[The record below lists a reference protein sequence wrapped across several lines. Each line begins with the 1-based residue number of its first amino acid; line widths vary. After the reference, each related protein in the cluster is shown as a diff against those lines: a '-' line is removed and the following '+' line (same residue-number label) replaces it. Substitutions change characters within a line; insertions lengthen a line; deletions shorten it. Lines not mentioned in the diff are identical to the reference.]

1 MQRNFLKAVCFFSC
15 CFICGF
21 TGAQQKGYAIH
32 PVGLK
37 AVHLADKF
45 WSPIIARDVTT
56 TIPYVL
62 TECAKEGRVDN
73 FEIAAHL
80 KTGKFCGVYPFDDSD
95 VYKAIE
101 GAAYSLMD
109 HPDAKLEKHIDS
121 LVAVIAAAQ
130 KPDGYLYTARE
141 TGAESLR
148 NWIGATRW
156 INERAGSHEFY
167 DAGHL
172 YEAAVAYYKAT
183 GKKTLLNVALKNADL
198 IAGVFGPDKKSI
210 ASGHEEIE
218 IGLIKLYEVTQEKK
232 YLDLAKFLVD
242 QRGTIKHP
250 GANKDNP
257 YSTGAYS
264 QDDKP
269 VTDQTTAEGHAVRAM
284 YLYAAMTDI
293 VAMDGDSA
301 YREALDRIWQN
312 MVFKKY
318 YITGGIGAIGNWEGF
333 GKDYQLPNL
342 SAYCETCAAI
352 GCVLWNERMF
362 LLTGNAKYVDVLEK
376 TLYNGL
382 ISGVSLSGD
391 HFFYSNTLEI
401 KKGARDPDLE
411 PQRLP
416 WFPCSCCPTNIVR
429 LIPSIPEYIYAH
441 RDDGIYINLF
451 AGSEAAIALSKND
464 EVQVAQQT
472 DYPRNGQVKIT
483 VNPVKKSRFTLYIR
497 IPGWLGAHP
506 VAGDLYRFLDSTT
519 EYPVMK
525 INDKIIS
532 YREDKGY
539 AVINREWKKGDRV
552 EYDLP
557 MTVKRVLANENVKD
571 DEGKVALQR
580 GPLLYCAEWPDNNGA
595 TSNLLLPDNVK
606 LTASFRKDLLGG
618 AEVITGLVPALTLA
632 DNGLEVVTQEQHFMA
647 IPYYAWAN
655 RGTGEMTVWFPR
667 RIGGIDIIA
676 GNKIV
681 EKIAE

>member
-1 MQRNFLKAVCFFSC
+1 MNSLRKIQCLLC
-15 CFICGF
+15 CCLFCSVVD
-21 TGAQQKGYAIH
+21 AQQGYPIQ
-32 PVGLK
+32 PVGLTT
-37 AVHLADKF
+37 VHLADHF
-45 WSPIIARDVTT
+45 WSPIIARDAST

-62 TECAKEGRVDN
+62 AECAKEGRVDN

-101 GAAYSLMD
+101 GASYSLMD

-141 TGAESLR
+141 IGAESLR

-156 INERAGSHEFY
+156 INERASSHEFY

-183 GKKTLLNVALKNADL
+183 GKKTLLTVAMKNADL
-198 IAGVFGPDKKSI
+198 IAGLFGPDKKSI

-218 IGLIKLYEVTQEKK
+218 IGLIKLYNVTHERK
-232 YLDLAKFLVD
+232 YLNLAKFLVD

-250 GANKDNP
+250 GADKSNP

-269 VTDQTTAEGHAVRAM
+269 VIDQTTAEGHAVRAM

-293 VAMDGDSA
+293 VAMEGDSA
-301 YREALDRIWQN
+301 YLETLDKIWQN

-342 SAYCETCAAI
+342 TAYCETCAAI
-352 GCVLWNERMF
+352 GCVLWNQRMF

-401 KKGARDPDLE
+401 KKEIRGRDSE
-411 PQRLP
+411 PQRSQ

-429 LIPSIPEYIYAH
+429 LIPSIPGYIYAH
-441 RDDGIYINLF
+441 RKNGIYINLF
-451 AGSEAAIALSKND
+451 AGSEATVPLSKND
-464 EVQVAQQT
+464 DVQVAQQT
-472 DYPRNGQVKIT
+472 NYPWNGAVKIT
-483 VNPVKKSRFTLYIR
+483 VNPAKKSLFSLYIR

-506 VAGDLYRFLDSTT
+506 VAGDLYSFLDSTT
-519 EYPVMK
+519 ESPVLK
-525 INDKIIS
+525 INGRPVS
-532 YREDKGY
+532 YQEDKGY
-539 AVINREWKKGDRV
+539 AVIHREWKKGDQV

-580 GPLLYCAEWPDNNGA
+580 GPVLYCAEWVDNNGS
-595 TSNLLLPDNVK
+595 TSNLLLPDDVK
-606 LTASFRKDLLGG
+606 LTASFQKNLLNGV
-618 AEVITGLVPALTLA
+618 EVITGTVPALTLS
-632 DNGLEVVTQEQHFMA
+632 DNGQGVITREQHFMA

-655 RGTGEMTVWFPR
+655 RGPGEMAVWLPR
-667 RIGGIDIIA
+667 RVSGIDIIA

>member
-1 MQRNFLKAVCFFSC
+1 MTRNFLKAACFFFC
-15 CFICGF
+15 CFIFGLA
-21 TGAQQKGYAIH
+21 GAQQKGYAIH
-32 PVGLK
+32 PVSLK

-62 TECAKEGRVDN
+62 AECAKEGRVDN

-101 GAAYSLMD
+101 GASYSLMD

-141 TGAESLR
+141 IGAGSLR

-156 INERAGSHEFY
+156 INERASSHEFY

-172 YEAAVAYYKAT
+172 YEAAVAYYEAT
-183 GKKTLLNVALKNADL
+183 GRKTLLDVALKNADL
-198 IAGVFGPDKKSI
+198 IAGIFGPDKKSI
-210 ASGHEEIE
+210 TSGHEEIE
-218 IGLIKLYEVTQEKK
+218 IGLIKLFGVTHEKK
-232 YLDLAKFLVD
+232 YLDLAKFLVN

-250 GANKDNP
+250 GANNDNP

-269 VTDQTTAEGHAVRAM
+269 VIDQTTAEGHAVRAM

-293 VAMDGDSA
+293 VAMGGDSA
-301 YREALDRIWQN
+301 YLEALDNIWQN

-342 SAYCETCAAI
+342 TAYCETCAAI

-391 HFFYSNTLEI
+391 HFFYSNTLEV
-401 KKGARDPDLE
+401 KKGFRDADAGP
-411 PQRLP
+411 RRSP

-441 RDDGIYINLF
+441 RDNGIYINLF
-451 AGSEAAIALSKND
+451 AGSETTIPLAKN
-464 EVQVAQQT
+464 EAVQVAQQT
-472 DYPRNGQVKIT
+472 DYPWNGQVKIT
-483 VNPVKKSRFTLYIR
+483 VNPAKKSRFILYIR

-506 VAGDLYRFLDSTT
+506 VAGDLYSFMDSTVQH
-519 EYPVMK
+519 PVLM
-525 INDKIIS
+525 ING
-532 YREDKGY
+532 REASFHEEKGY
-539 AVINREWKKGDRV
+539 AVINREWKKGDQV

-557 MTVKRVLANENVKD
+557 MTVKRVAANENVAD
-571 DEGKVALQR
+571 DRGKVALQR
-580 GPLLYCAEWPDNNGA
+580 GPVLFCAEWVDNNGS
-595 TSNLLLPDNVK
+595 TSNLILPDDVK
-606 LTASFRKDLLGG
+606 LTASFHKDLLNGV
-618 AEVITGLVPALTLA
+618 ETITGTAHAITPAA
-632 DNGLEVVTQEQHFMA
+632 NGLAVVTKEQHFMA

-655 RGTGEMTVWFPR
+655 RGPGEMTVWFPR
-667 RIGGIDIIA
+667 RINGIDIIA

-681 EKIAE
+681 E